1 MFLRLSRYLILKLSS
16 MEIWKAF
23 CMVYFY
29 LPQRAYTNIKERNS
43 FINPLQCLF
52 LNNFVQVDLEYVVF
66 IPTLRKHPSYQ
77 NEKNH
82 AQRGVPLSP
91 PRYLGSFT
99 TYEIRSKIMRIW
111 TIQAP
116 QLHSPRKRKRRMA
129 LEINLSE
136 SYARLCHDVQLV
148 RVGHLA
154 ALSITIEGRLA
165 VQDTQT
171 PI

>member
-1 MFLRLSRYLILKLSS
+1 
-16 MEIWKAF
+16 
-23 CMVYFY
+23 
-29 LPQRAYTNIKERNS
+29 
-43 FINPLQCLF
+43 
-52 LNNFVQVDLEYVVF
+52 
-66 IPTLRKHPSYQ
+66 
-77 NEKNH
+77 
-82 AQRGVPLSP
+82 
-91 PRYLGSFT
+91 
-99 TYEIRSKIMRIW
+99 
-111 TIQAP
+111 
-116 QLHSPRKRKRRMA
+116 MA